1 MVSSSIF
8 FFSNFFILY
17 LIFDL
22 ATTITSTT
30 TDTSHM
36 IKQKQP
42 QPTQCVET
50 VIAAAVAARDVS
62 CLELLVC
69 FIILLL
75 H

>member
-1 MVSSSIF
+1 
-8 FFSNFFILY
+8 
-17 LIFDL
+17 
-22 ATTITSTT
+22 
-30 TDTSHM
+30 M

-50 VIAAAVAARDVS
+50 VIAAAVAAPDVS